1 MKRLLLGL
9 LAFALVAAVLIFVVA
24 PQAGNQYRLWRDAS
38 AVRAYRDAVSALDTL
53 DCGTRLG
60 QADDYNRGLREI
72 ALRDVFSQ
80 TPDAGNE
87 AAEPLDVSG
96 SGVIAVLEIPKLG
109 TTLPVYRGLS
119 KAALARGAVHLEGTS
134 LPVGGEGTHCVLV
147 GQGGAKLQ
155 SWFDGL
161 DRLMP
166 GDCFYIQALQD
177 TLVYQVEQVQFVAP
191 EALEPLPVDA
201 ESDLCTLIT
210 ARERD
215 GEDRRLLVRAR
226 RIGRRDA
233 LLEDDTQLLPGW
245 AARLLFAAPV
255 ALAGLILLALIERL
269 RRALARWRLRRMK
282 L

>member
-38 AVRAYRDAVSALDTL
+38 AVQAYRSAVSALTL
-53 DCGTRLG
+53 MDCSTRLG

-72 ALRDVFSQ
+72 ALRDVFAQ
-80 TPDAGNE
+80 TQDAENE
-87 AAEPLDVSG
+87 AAEPLDVSD

-134 LPVGGEGTHCVLV
+134 LPVGGKGTHCVLV
-147 GQGGAKLQ
+147 GLGGAKLQ
-155 SWFDGL
+155 SRFDGF

-177 TLVYQVEQVQFVAP
+177 TLVYQVEQVQAVAP
-191 EALEPLPVDA
+191 EALEPEPIDA
-201 ESDLCTLIT
+201 EADLCTLVT
-210 ARERD
+210 AQKRD

-226 RIGRRDA
+226 RVGRRDV
-233 LLEDDTQLLPGW
+233 LLEDDTQALPGW
-245 AARLLFAAPV
+245 AARLLFAAPL
-255 ALAGLILLALIERL
+255 ALAGLILLALIEGL
-269 RRALARWRLRRMK
+269 RRAVTRWQLKRLK